1 MNKFTNKLTS
11 LIEVKKIIALLVTI
25 VFCVMAFEGSIPNTE
40 FLTIFSLI
48 IGYYFGASGTRQAIN
63 LDGKSGK
70 Q

>member
-1 MNKFTNKLTS
+1 MNKFASKLSS

-25 VFCVMAFEGSIPNTE
+25 VFCVLAFNGGIQSTE

-63 LDGKSGK
+63 LENKKD
-70 Q
+70 

>member
-25 VFCVMAFEGSIPNTE
+25 VFCVLAFNGSIQNTD

-63 LDGKSGK
+63 IDSQKK
-70 Q
+70 

>member
-1 MNKFTNKLTS
+1 MNKFTNKLSS

-25 VFCVMAFEGSIPNTE
+25 VFCVLAFNNQIQSTE

-63 LDGKSGK
+63 MDNNKG